1 MLYRQLG
8 NSDLTVSLL
17 GYGANNLGRE
27 GTASETLEG
36 TTAVVNKALELGITY
51 FDSADIYG
59 REDGLSER
67 LLGQALG
74 DRREEAVIATKF
86 GLPKTNA
93 PENEARGSRGYIERA
108 VEQSLKN
115 LGSDYI
121 DLYYYH
127 SPDPHTPISETVAAL
142 EDLVEAGKIRY
153 YGISNMSGWQTA
165 EVAHLATPGHFVAT
179 QNHYNLIDRQAEQEI
194 LPASRHYGIGVVPYF
209 PLAAGLLTGKYN
221 DGIPSDGRLKEGN
234 PKLDSANFDQ
244 LREFSA
250 FCAARNLNE
259 VQVAIAW
266 LAHQTPVASIIAG
279 ATKPEQLEAN
289 AAAVDLELNEEDLR
303 ALDDIFPP
311 AQKVAPF

>member
-27 GTASETLEG
+27 GTASETCEG
-36 TTAVVNKALELGITY
+36 ATAVVHTALDLGITY

-59 REDGLSER
+59 HEDGLSEQF
-67 LLGQALG
+67 LGQALG

-86 GLPKTNA
+86 GLPKANA
-93 PENEARGSRGYIERA
+93 PENEARGSRRYIEKA

-127 SPDPHTPISETVAAL
+127 SPDPLTPLAETIETL
-142 EDLVEAGKIRY
+142 EDLVRAGKIRY
-153 YGISNMSGWQTA
+153 YGISNMCGWQTA
-165 EVAHLATPGHFVAT
+165 EIAHLATPGHFVAT

-221 DGIPSDGRLKEGN
+221 DGVPEDARLKEGN
-234 PKLDSANFDQ
+234 PKLAAADFDQ
-244 LREFSA
+244 LRAYSA
-250 FCAARNLNE
+250 FCAERDLNE
-259 VQVAIAW
+259 AQVAIAW
-266 LAHQTPVASIIAG
+266 LAHQKPVASIIAG

-289 AAAVDLELNEEDLR
+289 AAAVDLTLNDEDLR
-303 ALDDIFPP
+303 ALDCVFPP
-311 AQKVAPF
+311 AKKVAPF

>member
-27 GTASETLEG
+27 DTASETLEG
-36 TTAVVNKALELGITY
+36 TVAVVNKALELGITY

-59 REDGLSER
+59 REDGLSEQF
-67 LLGQALG
+67 LGRALG

-86 GLPKTNA
+86 GLPKANA
-93 PENEARGSRGYIERA
+93 PENEARGSRRYIEKA

-127 SPDPHTPISETVAAL
+127 SPDPLTPLAETIETL
-142 EDLVEAGKIRY
+142 EDLVRAGKIRY
-153 YGISNMSGWQTA
+153 YGISNMCGWQTA

-221 DGIPSDGRLKEGN
+221 DGVPEDARLKEGN
-234 PKLDSANFDQ
+234 PKLAAADFDQ
-244 LREFSA
+244 LRAYSA
-250 FCAARNLNE
+250 FCAERDLNE
-259 VQVAIAW
+259 AQVAIAW
-266 LAHQTPVASIIAG
+266 LAHQKPVASIIAG
-279 ATKPEQLEAN
+279 ATKPEQLEVN
-289 AAAVDLELNEEDLR
+289 AAAVDLTLNDEDLR
-303 ALDDIFPP
+303 ALDCVFPP
-311 AQKVAPF
+311 AKKVAPF